1 MIPFSF
7 FTLQPQVQVV
17 TCISDYKSEVP
28 KIPPSLSLIDLLE
41 QLTTLR
47 ENILLSRLMVYSKR
61 I

>member
-28 KIPPSLSLIDLLE
+28 KIPPSFSLIDLLE